1 MTTETEESPPPVSP
15 ERTRAHEYR
24 INVLATLKATAV
36 LSVPFVFVI
45 MAVFG
50 VGEAARDWA
59 ERGILN
65 NEIGD
70 GLSPLVWAAIAAIF
84 AVAVYSSIVK
94 WIWDVWDK
102 REKYATDGPSPEGSD
117 DPASE

>member
-1 MTTETEESPPPVSP
+1 MPCVFRTT
-15 ERTRAHEYR
+15 
-24 INVLATLKATAV
+24 
-36 LSVPFVFVI
+36 
-45 MAVFG
+45 AVFG
-50 VGEAARDWA
+50 AGEAARHWA
-59 ERGILN
+59 ERGSLN
-65 NEIGD
+65 GEFA

-102 REKYATDGPSPEGSD
+102 RGKYATDGPSPDGTD